1 MKLASSL
8 FSGLAVLTVTNGL
21 SPIAATAAA
30 SFGQQEVSQSNYV
43 VMAAPRANN
52 AYNLLV
58 LEQVS
63 TQKECW
69 KTRNDAIGSIEPL
82 LLNFDFTGICGRS
95 TDSNGYSIRMGQE
108 DLGLKYS
115 MRLVPRNGYVALIGT
130 PSVRTMPELEIGR
143 TKAIAQDYLK
153 IDLNPGW
160 RLSRRTF
167 DGKTLGHVYVTN
179 DSTLAAYASTLPAK
193 PASPIVVKPTTPAT
207 PVVIKPTT
215 PATPVVIKPTTPATP
230 VVVKPTTPAAP
241 VASTNPRYNDLN
253 RVYQEILGRAI
264 DAEALAHY
272 SAKMDKKRW
281 SLDKVRQD
289 IAKSDEGRRVAI
301 NRSFRELVRR
311 DATVAEADLYLGK
324 MKKRNWN
331 IDRVRREISRT
342 AQAPAA
348 R

>member
-1 MKLASSL
+1 MKFASTL
-8 FSGLAVLTVTNGL
+8 FSGLAVLTVAGSLT
-21 SPIAATAAA
+21 PTVVKAAA
-30 SFGQQEVSQSNYV
+30 SFGQQEVTQNNYV
-43 VMAAPRANN
+43 VMAVPRANN

-63 TQKECW
+63 AQKECW
-69 KTRNDAIGSIEPL
+69 KTRNDAIGSIDPL

-95 TDSNGYSIRMGQE
+95 TDSNGYSVRMGQE

-115 MRLVPRNGYVALIGT
+115 MRLVPRSGYIALIGT
-130 PSVRTMPELEIGR
+130 PSLRTMPELEIGR

-193 PASPIVVKPTTPAT
+193 PVTTPIVTKPTTGTPVVVVKPTTGT

-215 PATPVVIKPTTPATP
+215 GTP
-230 VVVKPTTPAAP
+230 VVVKPLPP
-241 VASTNPRYNDLN
+241 VLSANPRYDELN
-253 RVYQEILGRAI
+253 RIYQEILGRTI
-264 DAEALAHY
+264 DPDGLTHY
-272 SAKMDKKRW
+272 SAKLEKKGW
-281 SLDKVRQD
+281 SIKQVRED

-301 NRSFRELVRR
+301 GRSFREIIRR
-311 DATVAEADLYLGK
+311 DATVAESDLYLGK
-324 MKKRNWN
+324 MKKKNWTL
-331 IDRVRREISRT
+331 DRVRREISRS

>member
-1 MKLASSL
+1 MKLASTL
-8 FSGLAVLTVTNGL
+8 FSGLAVLTVASSLT
-21 SPIAATAAA
+21 PTAVKAAS
-30 SFGQQEVSQSNYV
+30 SFGQQEVTQSSYV

-63 TQKECW
+63 AQKKCW
-69 KTRNDAIGSIEPL
+69 ETRNDAIGSIEPL

-95 TDSNGYSIRMGQE
+95 TDSNGYSVRMGQE

-115 MRLVPRNGYVALIGT
+115 MRLVPRNGYMALIGT

-179 DSTLAAYASTLPAK
+179 DSTLAAYASTLPPK
-193 PASPIVVKPTTPAT
+193 PNASPIATKPPTGTPVVIKPPTTGT

-215 PATPVVIKPTTPATP
+215 GTP
-230 VVVKPTTPAAP
+230 VVVKPLPP
-241 VASTNPRYNDLN
+241 VLSANPRYDELN
-253 RVYQEILGRAI
+253 RAYQEILGRTI
-264 DAEALAHY
+264 DPDGLTHY
-272 SAKMDKKRW
+272 SAKLEKKDW
-281 SLDKVRQD
+281 SIKQVRED
-289 IAKSDEGRRVAI
+289 LVKSDEGRRVAI
-301 NRSFRELVRR
+301 GRSFREIIRR
-311 DATVAEADLYLGK
+311 DATVAESDLYLGK
-324 MKKRNWN
+324 MKKKNWTL
-331 IDRVRREISRT
+331 DRVRREISRS